1 MIYKKY
7 FKLIDFVRESS
18 TPGAN
23 AFGIPQVGFYEFFK
37 TYFDPSI
44 TSFTDDQF
52 TTEFFQKY
60 FYTEMAEQNV
70 DFIEIETCNF
80 EEPTITPEQ
89 KEKIKHDIAV
99 RFVNLMNQTR
109 VYYSKMLTLLKEN
122 ENKLLNAVENS
133 SFVRFNDTPQA
144 IAGVGFEDDDF
155 ASTTTKSTSNL
166 DENIMIKL
174 NRIRDNYIDYNN
186 AWLNR
191 FKLLILY

>member
-7 FKLIDFVRESS
+7 FKLIDFVGETL
-18 TPGAN
+18 TPEAN
-23 AFGIPQVGFYEFFK
+23 AFDIPQIGFYEFFK

-70 DFIEIETCNF
+70 DFIEIETRNF
-80 EEPTITPEQ
+80 EEPEITPEQ
-89 KEKIKHDIAV
+89 KAKIKHDIAV

-109 VYYSKMLTLLKEN
+109 VYYSKMLTLIKEN

-191 FKLLILY
+191 FKLLVMY

>member
-7 FKLIDFVRESS
+7 FKIIDFVKEEL
-18 TPGAN
+18 PDAN
-23 AFGIPQVGFYEFFK
+23 AFDIPLMGFYEFFR

-44 TSFTDDQF
+44 TTFVDDTY

-70 DFIEIETCNF
+70 DFLELEICNY
-80 EEPTITPEQ
+80 EEPIITDEQ
-89 KEKIKHDIAV
+89 KNKIKHEIAI
-99 RFVNLMNQTR
+99 RFINLMNETR
-109 VYYSKMLTLLKEN
+109 VYYSKMLSLIKEN

-144 IAGVGFEDDDF
+144 IAGVGFDDDDF

-174 NRIRDNYIDYNN
+174 NRIRDNYIDYNI

-191 FKLLILY
+191 FKLLAMY

>member
-7 FKLIDFVRESS
+7 FKLIDFVKEQ
-18 TPGAN
+18 TPDAN
-23 AFGIPQVGFYEFFK
+23 AFDVPQIGFFEFFK

-44 TSFTDDQF
+44 TTYVDDTY

-80 EEPTITPEQ
+80 EEPEITPEQ
-89 KEKIKHDIAV
+89 KAKIKHDIAV

-109 VYYSKMLTLLKEN
+109 VYYSKMLSLLKEN

-133 SFVRFNDTPQA
+133 SFVKFNDTPQSL
-144 IAGVGFEDDDF
+144 AGVGFNDDDF

-174 NRIRDNYIDYNN
+174 NRIRDNYIDYNI

-191 FKLLILY
+191 FKLLIMY

>member
-7 FKLIDFVRESS
+7 FKIIDFVKEEI
-18 TPGAN
+18 PDAN
-23 AFGIPQVGFYEFFK
+23 AFDIPQIGFYEFFR

-44 TSFTDDQF
+44 TTFVDDTC

-70 DFIEIETCNF
+70 DFIEIETRNF
-80 EEPTITPEQ
+80 EEPEITPEQ
-89 KEKIKHDIAV
+89 KAKIKHDIAV

-109 VYYSKMLTLLKEN
+109 VYYSKMLTLIKEN

-191 FKLLILY
+191 FKLLVMY

>member
-7 FKLIDFVRESS
+7 FKLIDFVRETL
-18 TPGAN
+18 TPEAN
-23 AFGIPQVGFYEFFK
+23 AFDIPQIGFYEFFK

-70 DFIEIETCNF
+70 DFIEIETRNF
-80 EEPTITPEQ
+80 EEPEITPEQ
-89 KEKIKHDIAV
+89 KAKIKHDIAV

-109 VYYSKMLTLLKEN
+109 VYYSKMLTLIKEN

-191 FKLLILY
+191 FKLLVMY

>member
-7 FKLIDFVRESS
+7 FKLIDFVKEEF
-18 TPGAN
+18 PDAN
-23 AFGIPQVGFYEFFK
+23 AFDVPQIGFYEFFK

-44 TSFTDDQF
+44 TTFIDDTY
-52 TTEFFQKY
+52 TTEFFQNY

-70 DFIEIETCNF
+70 DFLELEVCNF
-80 EEPTITPEQ
+80 EEPTITDEQ
-89 KEKIKHDIAV
+89 KNKIKHEIAI
-99 RFVNLMNQTR
+99 RFINLMNETR

-144 IAGVGFEDDDF
+144 IAGVGFDDDDF

-191 FKLLILY
+191 FKLLVLY

>member
-7 FKLIDFVRESS
+7 FKIIDFVKEEY
-18 TPGAN
+18 PDAN
-23 AFGIPQVGFYEFFK
+23 AFDIPQMGFYEFFR

-44 TSFTDDQF
+44 TTFTDDTY

-60 FYTEMAEQNV
+60 FYTEIAEQNV
-70 DFIEIETCNF
+70 DFLEFEICNF
-80 EEPTITPEQ
+80 EEPIITEEQ
-89 KEKIKHDIAV
+89 KNKIKHEIAV
-99 RFVNLMNQTR
+99 RFINLMNETK
-109 VYYSKMLTLLKEN
+109 VYYSKMLSLIKEN

-133 SFVRFNDTPQA
+133 SFVRFNDTPQS

-191 FKLLILY
+191 FKLLVLY

>member
-7 FKLIDFVRESS
+7 FKLIDFVKEQ
-18 TPGAN
+18 TPDAN
-23 AFGIPQVGFYEFFK
+23 AFDIPLIGFYEFFK
-37 TYFDPSI
+37 TYFDQSI
-44 TSFTDDQF
+44 TTFTDDQF

-70 DFIEIETCNF
+70 DYIEIETCNF

-191 FKLLILY
+191 FKLLVMY